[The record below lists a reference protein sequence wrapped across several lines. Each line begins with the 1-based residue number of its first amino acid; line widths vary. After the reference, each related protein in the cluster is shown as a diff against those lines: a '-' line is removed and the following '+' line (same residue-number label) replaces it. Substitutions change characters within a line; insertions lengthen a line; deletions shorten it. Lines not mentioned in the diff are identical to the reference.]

1 MSEEKE
7 LTTLLK
13 EAINKKKKDVK
24 EYTNRLDQNLSS
36 KIDLLD
42 RLKTDI
48 NEITKVDI
56 NELNEII
63 TTFSIS
69 NEEKENMKKELDIV
83 KALLT
88 LNQKEKTS
96 YTLLPN
102 QLATINS
109 FLEHLETYIT
119 NANQEKQLIDP
130 EYKHIITVTKQYKE
144 LLSKL
149 KNPNSNDLIKDTNTI
164 KELFQESKI
173 SEEEKQEIL
182 LTIIKYNQQLVDKK
196 QKEKQVETNK
206 LSKEDIEIILKQ
218 YGYNFSKLDKKLQEK
233 LEKQATRKNME
244 EVLSTMQKLEF
255 PKIKEEREGLLLV
268 TYLIAT
274 KKKDLEEITKL
285 AQRRGINIS
294 NLEKLVSAFIPN
306 SYLGN
311 GKYAIGRMED
321 FKKNLSL
328 LAERGLDISLISFK
342 QKEILIISNDRL
354 ERNLDWLE
362 RYGLYSNIREQSLL
376 DGFLAALN
384 SKNIPEII
392 DLWMESHHLGLQYIK
407 NNLSTLSFYLDN
419 ISIPFFKLYQ
429 AEKEDYTNA
438 FRLTISNGIK
448 KLSLTKEISK
458 DDIDFKGIH
467 DMESAIKVTGFYH
480 PKFIKETSY
489 ERVII
494 ESLVEDISD
503 QIFEKPEIIALN
515 RFSDP
520 KISLL
525 YDINGLRISKLKVL
539 RIYNALYNNDL
550 GNTLESLL
558 YAICYN
564 KIMTEEE
571 YKNLRITI
579 KQVTEMKEV

>member
-1 MSEEKE
+1 MTLFSES
-7 LTTLLK
+7 
-13 EAINKKKKDVK
+13 
-24 EYTNRLDQNLSS
+24 RLAFPPPPRSGCPPPENSG
-36 KIDLLD
+36 
-42 RLKTDI
+42 
-48 NEITKVDI
+48 KV
-56 NELNEII
+56 
-63 TTFSIS
+63 
-69 NEEKENMKKELDIV
+69 
-83 KALLT
+83 
-88 LNQKEKTS
+88 
-96 YTLLPN
+96 
-102 QLATINS
+102 
-109 FLEHLETYIT
+109 FLIC
-119 NANQEKQLIDP
+119 
-130 EYKHIITVTKQYKE
+130 
-144 LLSKL
+144 S
-149 KNPNSNDLIKDTNTI
+149 
-164 KELFQESKI
+164 
-173 SEEEKQEIL
+173 
-182 LTIIKYNQQLVDKK
+182 
-196 QKEKQVETNK
+196 
-206 LSKEDIEIILKQ
+206 
-218 YGYNFSKLDKKLQEK
+218 
-233 LEKQATRKNME
+233 
-244 EVLSTMQKLEF
+244 
-255 PKIKEEREGLLLV
+255 
-268 TYLIAT
+268 
-274 KKKDLEEITKL
+274 
-285 AQRRGINIS
+285 
-294 NLEKLVSAFIPN
+294 
-306 SYLGN
+306 
-311 GKYAIGRMED
+311 
-321 FKKNLSL
+321 
-328 LAERGLDISLISFK
+328 
-342 QKEILIISNDRL
+342 
-354 ERNLDWLE
+354 
-362 RYGLYSNIREQSLL
+362 
-376 DGFLAALN
+376 
-384 SKNIPEII
+384 
-392 DLWMESHHLGLQYIK
+392 

-515 RFSDP
+515 RFSVP